1 MTHEY
6 VPLHGIKR
14 ILVQDAE
21 VGDEKVQP
29 STQGLLATLTRAGWK
44 EHKLD
49 ITPYG
54 PLARYRPNLV

>member
-29 STQGLLATLTRAGWK
+29 STQGLLATQSRAGWK

-54 PLARYRPNLV
+54 HLSGSSP